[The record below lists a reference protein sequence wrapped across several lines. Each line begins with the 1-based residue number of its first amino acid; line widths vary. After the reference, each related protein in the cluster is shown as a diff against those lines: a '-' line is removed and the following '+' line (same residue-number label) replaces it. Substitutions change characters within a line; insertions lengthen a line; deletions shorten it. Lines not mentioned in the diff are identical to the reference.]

1 MESFIRKLAKT
12 PEDYNQLLKQMFR
25 RLNSIKNT
33 ILDLCL
39 VRKNSTVLN
48 QIKLKKKKLFKNLFE
63 FFFFHYIKFYK
74 IY

>member
-48 QIKLKKKKLFKNLFE
+48 KIKIKKKK
-63 FFFFHYIKFYK
+63 I
-74 IY
+74 I

>member
-48 QIKLKKKKLFKNLFE
+48 QIKLKKKK
-63 FFFFHYIKFYK
+63 I
-74 IY
+74 I

>member
-48 QIKLKKKKLFKNLFE
+48 QIKLKTKKIFL
-63 FFFFHYIKFYK
+63 YIYK
-74 IY
+74 I